1 MSVFLSLLPTLL
13 AVLAPLVTSG
23 VRKVVPK
30 IPKLLLPL
38 TSVVVGTV
46 GAAASDYLVGSTI
59 GPAGGAVLGAVGV
72 AVREV
77 ADQALKAL
85 DPDA

>member
-1 MSVFLSLLPTLL
+1 MSIFLSLLPSLL
-13 AVLAPLVTSG
+13 AILAPIVTTG

-38 TSVVVGTV
+38 TSVVVGTA
-46 GAAASDYLVGSTI
+46 GAAASDYLVGTSI

-72 AVREV
+72 AVREI

-85 DPDA
+85 TADE